1 MTEFVTQCNVA
12 KCLCKSKLKA
22 ESYNIASQVDVFRV
36 ARFSFVGRDKKRT
49 PLKKP
54 ALEAS
59 YNTTHNF
66 FVLEDG
72 RSNSLLQT
80 YKLVVLKEI

>member
-1 MTEFVTQCNVA
+1 MIAFKSFNRFPEFDRIWPNLSRNVM
-12 KCLCKSKLKA
+12 LQNVSESKA
-22 ESYNIASQVDVFRV
+22 ERY
-36 ARFSFVGRDKKRT
+36 K
-49 PLKKP
+49 
-54 ALEAS
+54 
-59 YNTTHNF
+59 TTHNF

>member
-1 MTEFVTQCNVA
+1 M
-12 KCLCKSKLKA
+12 
-22 ESYNIASQVDVFRV
+22 
-36 ARFSFVGRDKKRT
+36 
-49 PLKKP
+49 P
-54 ALEAS
+54 AWEAT

-80 YKLVVLKEI
+80 YKLLVLKDIQAFKNKIRVVEPTEVKRVVLIGLVVY

>member
-1 MTEFVTQCNVA
+1 M
-12 KCLCKSKLKA
+12 
-22 ESYNIASQVDVFRV
+22 
-36 ARFSFVGRDKKRT
+36 GRDEKRT

-80 YKLVVLKEI
+80 YKFVVLKEMQAFKNAIRVVERTEVEILWLF

>member
-1 MTEFVTQCNVA
+1 MIGFKSFNRFPGEVFRAFKGSPNLSRNVM
-12 KCLCKSKLKA
+12 LQNVSESKA
-22 ESYNIASQVDVFRV
+22 ERY
-36 ARFSFVGRDKKRT
+36 K
-49 PLKKP
+49 
-54 ALEAS
+54 
-59 YNTTHNF
+59 TTHNF

>member
-1 MTEFVTQCNVA
+1 MLQNV
-12 KCLCKSKLKA
+12 SERKA
-22 ESYNIASQVDVFRV
+22 ERY
-36 ARFSFVGRDKKRT
+36 KTT
-49 PLKKP
+49 P
-54 ALEAS
+54 
-59 YNTTHNF
+59 NF

>member
-1 MTEFVTQCNVA
+1 MIGFKSFYRFPDEVFALRVTEFVTQCMLQNV
-12 KCLCKSKLKA
+12 SESKA
-22 ESYNIASQVDVFRV
+22 ERW
-36 ARFSFVGRDKKRT
+36 K
-49 PLKKP
+49 
-54 ALEAS
+54 
-59 YNTTHNF
+59 TTHNF